1 MSTIDSSK
9 ADISSSFEE
18 VVPESEK
25 ETRIRRLK
33 LYRAALSGD
42 WKGAKRIYDDCEEN
56 IGVEISKNGDT
67 ALHIAAAAKRIG
79 FVKELV
85 KRMNENDLRKRNQ
98 VGSTAL
104 FLAAASGKVELAQE
118 MMKKNESI
126 AMVPDRHGTLPIHIA
141 ASLGHK
147 EMVNYLY
154 EATGYSLIEE
164 HRKNLFITCIK
175 TDLYDIAL
183 QLLSDYPDLAT
194 ARGNGSETALHVL
207 AQKPPIFSYFAR
219 QNLRGLWKS
228 SVGIALYGLLQMSPA
243 FSDSMNQ
250 RERQIAKFYCLLGP
264 KDVENKRLK
273 ELQLVERVCQRVVSL
288 SYQEVSRL
296 IEEPRKLIFDAAER
310 GNIEFLSI
318 LIWEYPDLIRKVDEE
333 KNKYS
338 IFHIA
343 VKNRQEDVFNLIY
356 EIGSSKE
363 VLFMTKDEE
372 DNNILHLAGM
382 LGPQDR
388 LNITSGEA
396 LQFQRELQWFKQVEK
411 LVQQDYIEAKNRK
424 GHTPRALFTEQHK
437 DLREKGEKWMKD
449 TATSCMVVAALVAT
463 VAFAAAI
470 TVPGGNNGDTG
481 FPFFI
486 EKVSFQVFAIA
497 DAISLV
503 LSLTSIAI
511 FLSILTSRYAEED
524 FLRSLPT
531 KLYFGMSS
539 LVTSL
544 EALMVVF
551 SATFFI
557 FFNSSSLW
565 IAIFVSLIAPIP
577 IYKFTMQ
584 NFHLFSDILYSVFLF
599 HPIKSSFFS
608 RELEASDQVQK
619 SEKNSAQSK
628 FQYSC
633 TTNV

>member
-1 MSTIDSSK
+1 M
-9 ADISSSFEE
+9 ADKNLFYLKLIE
-18 VVPESEK
+18 

-250 RERQIAKFYCLLGP
+250 RERQIAKFYCL
-264 KDVENKRLK
+264 
-273 ELQLVERVCQRVVSL
+273 
-288 SYQEVSRL
+288 
-296 IEEPRKLIFDAAER
+296 
-310 GNIEFLSI
+310 
-318 LIWEYPDLIRKVDEE
+318 
-333 KNKYS
+333 
-338 IFHIA
+338 
-343 VKNRQEDVFNLIY
+343 
-356 EIGSSKE
+356 
-363 VLFMTKDEE
+363 
-372 DNNILHLAGM
+372 LAGM